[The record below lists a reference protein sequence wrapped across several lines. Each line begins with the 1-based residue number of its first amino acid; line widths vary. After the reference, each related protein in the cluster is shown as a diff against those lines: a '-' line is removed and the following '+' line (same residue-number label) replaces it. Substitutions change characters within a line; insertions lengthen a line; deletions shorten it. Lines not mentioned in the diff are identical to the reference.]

1 MHCFL
6 TCIMGNKTEISKMIL
21 QDAQIIQKK
30 WQVVVLK
37 TNYPEK
43 LLLLIACYKICHLQ
57 VIVHSAETDL
67 L

>member
-6 TCIMGNKTEISKMIL
+6 TCIMGNKTEISNMIL

>member
-1 MHCFL
+1 
-6 TCIMGNKTEISKMIL
+6 MIL
-21 QDAQIIQKK
+21 QDAQVIQKK